1 MHHNVQYA
9 TTSRGIWV
17 HVRAII
23 RLDMIKSPCKQ
34 CILSVCH
41 SFCHNYRLLY
51 CHYNAL
57 WHTIPAFSSDLQC
70 ANVQGSE
77 KDFDRIWSNLNVCDC
92 CSWSSYRDP
101 VLHQY
106 TADSTAL
113 MMEINT
119 ASAGLFAMLEIQKTF
134 LLGTVALKQPANICL
149 VYHLLQI

>member
-23 RLDMIKSPCKQ
+23 RLDMIKACKPSCKQ
-34 CILSVCH
+34 FILSVCH
-41 SFCHNYRLLY
+41 SFCHNYRPLY

-70 ANVQGSE
+70 TNVGGVRKRLCPLFIS
-77 KDFDRIWSNLNVCDC
+77 SNLNVCDC
-92 CSWSSYRDP
+92 CSWSSYTDP
-101 VLHQY
+101 VIHQY

-119 ASAGLFAMLEIQKTF
+119 ASARLFAMLVVCSQT
-134 LLGTVALKQPANICL
+134 TS
-149 VYHLLQI
+149 